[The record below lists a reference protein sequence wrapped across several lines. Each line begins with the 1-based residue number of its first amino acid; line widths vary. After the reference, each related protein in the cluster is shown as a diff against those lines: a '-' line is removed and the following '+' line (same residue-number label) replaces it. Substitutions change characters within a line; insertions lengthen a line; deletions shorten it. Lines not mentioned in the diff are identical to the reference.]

1 MQKREIGKTGI
12 MVSEISLGC
21 WTLGGDV
28 DSGGMGWHGVS
39 EKDADEA
46 INYAVDNGV
55 NHFDNADV
63 YGNGK
68 AEKMLALALGA
79 KNKQVII
86 ASKVGWNK
94 NEFENAF
101 DARNIRRQCEQSLKN
116 LKRDTLDIYYFHN
129 CDFGKDDA
137 YLEGAIAEFH
147 KLRSEGMI
155 KAIGLSG
162 YSADDF
168 LRLAPRIKPDCI
180 QSWCNIIHPD
190 FVAEGPVSKMMKEL
204 NITFVAFNPLSRGLL
219 TGKFSRENPPVFDKN
234 DVRETMDEFKPGNF
248 EKLMDGVDKLK
259 AKFGTAGE
267 ALVRAALQY
276 ILYHETAA
284 CVIPGFRNLQQVKMN
299 LSAADKGLSKEEYA
313 YIKEAFL

>member
-28 DSGGMGWHGVS
+28 DSGGMGWRGVS
-39 EKDADEA
+39 DKDADEA

-63 YGNGK
+63 YGSGK
-68 AEKMLALALGA
+68 AEKMLASALGA

-129 CDFGKDDA
+129 CDFGKNDA

-155 KAIGLSG
+155 K
-162 YSADDF
+162 
-168 LRLAPRIKPDCI
+168 P
-180 QSWCNIIHPD
+180 
-190 FVAEGPVSKMMKEL
+190 
-204 NITFVAFNPLSRGLL
+204 
-219 TGKFSRENPPVFDKN
+219 
-234 DVRETMDEFKPGNF
+234 
-248 EKLMDGVDKLK
+248 
-259 AKFGTAGE
+259 
-267 ALVRAALQY
+267 
-276 ILYHETAA
+276 
-284 CVIPGFRNLQQVKMN
+284 
-299 LSAADKGLSKEEYA
+299 
-313 YIKEAFL
+313 